1 MLPDGPG
8 DEFKPAEALI
18 KKTICRCH
26 PSLCCV
32 LNVRLSFAMQSCGN
46 DDAPP
51 IYDPRGSSNGKLH
64 SYSDGTDRYIWDAP
78 RVAFPS
84 IAPKPIEGKTFSKIS
99 LQSLLFPFYYK
110 DWWNPFNAK
119 ERQFSSRCK
128 LLPEQLNQQSC
139 SLQRLLLLHL
149 LRRERN
155 VCGAARSK
163 KLKSWWNWCESEI
176 EWVSRLH

>member
-26 PSLCCV
+26 PSLWMFVWV
-32 LNVRLSFAMQSCGN
+32 LRCRVVEMTT
-46 DDAPP
+46 
-51 IYDPRGSSNGKLH
+51 PRRFMTLGGAVMENYIHIRMELI
-64 SYSDGTDRYIWDAP
+64 DIWDAP